1 MLTNFEIWY
10 GLRESEI
17 AELEE
22 VDKLLLRRIVGAP
35 DSTCIE
41 SLYLELGVTPI
52 HVTLKA
58 RRVNYLHYL
67 ATLEENSMLHQVFTT
82 QWKYPVKDDWTLKVE
97 ENLKEL
103 DISLSLDEM
112 KKKSEYSFKRLVKIK
127 AEEFTLNYLLGLKE
141 KHTKMEKLDYIE
153 LKLQKYLK
161 DDKIPVEEAK
171 NLYRY
176 RTRSAKY
183 KENMKTSYQATPCP
197 FCSVQPDTQLHSV
210 QCTVVKSK
218 VKIEGNYDDIFQ
230 EDIPRD
236 ISRTLFRISQLRE
249 DVI

>member
-1 MLTNFEIWY
+1 M
-10 GLRESEI
+10 S
-17 AELEE
+17 LEE
-22 VDKLLLRRIVGAP
+22 I
-35 DSTCIE
+35 
-41 SLYLELGVTPI
+41 
-52 HVTLKA
+52 
-58 RRVNYLHYL
+58 
-67 ATLEENSMLHQVFTT
+67 
-82 QWKYPVKDDWTLKVE
+82 
-97 ENLKEL
+97 
-103 DISLSLDEM
+103 

-127 AEEFTLNYLLGLKE
+127 AEEFTLNYLLELKE
-141 KHTKMEKLDYIE
+141 RHSKMEKSEYIE
-153 LKLQKYLK
+153 MKLQNYLK
-161 DDKIPVEEAK
+161 DEKIPVDEGK

-236 ISRTLFRISQLRE
+236 ISQTLFRISQLRE